1 MDSLMFICSC
11 GAESALQTGTGRD
24 GFQGDNVRSS
34 ERSADRG
41 PSVTHTGD
49 TGVRRVWFPWRRPI
63 RSGYSDQTYHPSALH
78 VTGKPNAVVMVS
90 VLEMDIRTN

>member
-49 TGVRRVWFPWRRPI
+49 TGV
-63 RSGYSDQTYHPSALH
+63 
-78 VTGKPNAVVMVS
+78 
-90 VLEMDIRTN
+90 